1 MDKKFEFKKISL
13 PVEGMTCASCVAR
26 VEKALSKVDGIE
38 DVSVN
43 FATEKVSL
51 SFNPDK
57 VNEKIISSAVEDAGY
72 KIDVTPLQK
81 TTKMEE
87 RIAPSKPNDF
97 EKNLKKDFILS
108 VILTIP
114 VLVLNMGSMFD
125 GFSQFISL
133 SQESINKLLLILT
146 TPVIFIS
153 GKRFFSIFWKNL
165 LHLTADMNSLV
176 AIGTGSA
183 FIYSTIATLFPGLI
197 HHHGIPHV
205 YFDTT
210 AVIITLILFGRWLE
224 SRAKRKTGTEIKKLI
239 ELQPKTALIRIN
251 NEEKIINIEDLKTDD
266 IVIVKPGGRVPADGK
281 IISGYSTINEAMVTG
296 ESLPV
301 EKNIGS
307 NIIGGTINKTGSFEF
322 EVTAIGDNSMLGQII
337 KLVEEAQTSK
347 APIQQLAD
355 KVASVFVPVV
365 IGAAIITFI
374 IWFITGGENSFS
386 SALINF
392 VAVLIIACPCA
403 LGLATPTAII
413 TGTGKGAQ
421 YGILIKNGQVLEL
434 VHKMK
439 AIIFDKTGTL
449 TEGRPVVSKIETF
462 DINEDELLRYAAS
475 LEKKSEHPAGQ
486 AIFEFA
492 KVRGIKLS
500 EPESFISLTGK
511 GVEGVIDLPAGKAG
525 SKKIIAGN
533 KKLMLEKNI
542 NLSSG
547 IISED
552 NKTSV
557 YIAIDNQLKGI
568 IEIDDKLKENSA
580 EAISSLKALGIR
592 TIMITG
598 DHQEAAKSIAEK
610 IGIDEFKAEILPE
623 DKANAV
629 KKFQQEFGITA
640 MVGDGINDA
649 PALAQS
655 DIGIA
660 IGKGTDVAIETAEI
674 VLINDD
680 LRNVVK
686 AIKLSRK
693 TLSTIKQNLFWAFI
707 YNVLGIPLAA
717 LGLLNPM
724 FAALAMSLSS
734 VSVVSNSLKLKKV
747 KL

>member
-72 KIDVTPLQK
+72 KIDITPLQK

-239 ELQPKTALIRIN
+239 ELQPKTALIRVN

-449 TEGRPVVSKIETF
+449 TEGKPVVSKIETF

-486 AIFEFA
+486 AVFEFA
-492 KVRGIKLS
+492 KDRGIKLS
-500 EPESFISLTGK
+500 DPESFISLTGK
-511 GVEGVIDLPAGKAG
+511 GVEGVIE

-580 EAISSLKALGIR
+580 EAISSLKALGIK

-707 YNVLGIPLAA
+707 YNVIGIPLAA